1 MGKVYGNYKRRV
13 NKYGVLIDAQGK
25 AERTIDGIVFA
36 SKSEK
41 KRYGELKLLERAG
54 KISGLT
60 LQWPFRLNVLGVDNL
75 QVTIGKYIADFC
87 YRTEPDFEMVVE
99 DCKGFRVPLYK
110 WKKKHFEIQYGI
122 KITEVK

>member
-41 KRYGELKLLERAG
+41 KRYGELKLLQKAG
-54 KISGLT
+54 KICELE
-60 LQWPFRLNVLGVDNL
+60 LQPRFELCVFDPDGEEIK
-75 QVTIGKYIADFC
+75 IGAYVADFS
-87 YRTEPDFEMVVE
+87 YLALDKFG
-99 DCKGFRVPLYK
+99 DNFS
-110 WKKKHFEIQYGI
+110 I
-122 KITEVK
+122 